1 MYCSESGRVPQSY
14 PKALDWLRK
23 AGFQRIQ
30 EALMLLLST
39 VILAKATLYD
49 GKPDIVGYSALPEAP
64 FWAELYWAK
73 SLMTKTTMN
82 TTFLWFTVNAAAPT
96 VPTW

>member
-1 MYCSESGRVPQSY
+1 
-14 PKALDWLRK
+14 
-23 AGFQRIQ
+23 
-30 EALMLLLST
+30 MLLLST
-39 VILAKATLYD
+39 VILAKAALYD
-49 GKPDIVGYSALPEAP
+49 GKPDIVGCSALPEAT
-64 FWAELYWAK
+64 FWAELYWAE